1 MIAYTRVF
9 RVCYSK
15 KLMQGFFESF
25 SGWNEI
31 NGCVKDK
38 ASFSNQTMN
47 R

>member
-1 MIAYTRVF
+1 MIASTRVF
-9 RVCYSK
+9 RVNYSK
-15 KLMQGFFESF
+15 KLMQGFFGSF
-25 SGWNEI
+25 SGWNET